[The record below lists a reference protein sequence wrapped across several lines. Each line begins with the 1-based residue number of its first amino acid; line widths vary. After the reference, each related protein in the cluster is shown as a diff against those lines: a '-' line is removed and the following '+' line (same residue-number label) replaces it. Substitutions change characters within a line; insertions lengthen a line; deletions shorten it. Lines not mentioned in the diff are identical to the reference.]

1 MPRTRRVKERGSNC
15 AACGK
20 CALSPRTPGYH
31 KASVGTALGESVGNE
46 GRVATEGALVLDE
59 RLQLGQ
65 DLLLLLEDLL
75 APLARRLLV
84 LVELQR
90 IGHQLRLHHVQRLL
104 LLRKGHL
111 LADQRDL
118 RLRGPV

>member
-1 MPRTRRVKERGSNC
+1 MEL
-15 AACGK
+15 AAQKKMENG
-20 CALSPRTPGYH
+20 A
-31 KASVGTALGESVGNE
+31 GEAREFLEARNKQM
-46 GRVATEGALVLDE
+46 VLDE

-104 LLRKGHL
+104 LLGQGHL

-118 RLRGPV
+118 RLRGPA